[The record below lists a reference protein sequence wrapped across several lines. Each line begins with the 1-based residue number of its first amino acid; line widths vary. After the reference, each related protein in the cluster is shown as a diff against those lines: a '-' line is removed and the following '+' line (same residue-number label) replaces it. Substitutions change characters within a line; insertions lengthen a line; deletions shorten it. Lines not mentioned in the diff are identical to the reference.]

1 MFQPLINNVDKRLI
15 YDGTDR
21 SILFIV
27 IVNDCNILCVSW
39 KTVYSGCL
47 YNEYEKSFKKFK
59 VFLHGSISIDLF
71 YLL

>member
-1 MFQPLINNVDKRLI
+1 M
-15 YDGTDR
+15 
-21 SILFIV
+21 IV
-27 IVNDCNILCVSW
+27 IFF
-39 KTVYSGCL
+39 VYPGCL